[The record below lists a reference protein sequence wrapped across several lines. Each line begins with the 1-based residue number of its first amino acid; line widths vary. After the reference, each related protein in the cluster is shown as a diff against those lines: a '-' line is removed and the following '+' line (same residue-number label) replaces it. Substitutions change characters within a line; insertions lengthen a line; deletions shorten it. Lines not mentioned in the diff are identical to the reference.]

1 MTNKSSGSSN
11 EDTED
16 LIFYHEKQYLESR
29 DSKRFMHAS
38 GSYSL
43 NVQKEVLYVNHFC
56 ESEKDGW
63 FTPPS
68 VIDTNQSIYSWLI

>member
-16 LIFYHEKQYLESR
+16 LILCHEKQYLEEKG
-29 DSKRFMHAS
+29 SKRFLHMS
-38 GSYSL
+38 GNYSL
-43 NVQKEVLYVNHFC
+43 NAGNRVLYVNHFC

-63 FTPPS
+63 LVSPS